1 MIIGEKS
8 GGGSCTIQRMCT
20 PEGFCYLISSR
31 QRLINKA
38 GENIDKGV
46 EPHIALEVKMAKGK
60 NKDGD
65 MVDYRDFSA
74 FYDKSVGDKITNW
87 YQNKK

>member
-1 MIIGEKS
+1 M
-8 GGGSCTIQRMCT
+8 
-20 PEGFCYLISSR
+20 
-31 QRLINKA
+31 A

-65 MVDYRDFSA
+65 MVDYRVFTA

-87 YQNKK
+87 YKNKK